1 MDKIQNLHDL
11 DYYASMLLIS
21 GIVKKWSKAKPNNP
35 DLKKIIDALL
45 KITLY
50 VPRIQD
56 DLAKY
61 KMAISEYRYDK
72 NKALLELQE
81 LKKKYE
87 KLSA

>member
-11 DYYASMLLIS
+11 EYYASMLLIS
-21 GIVKKWSKAKPNNP
+21 GMVKKWTKAKPHNK
-35 DLKKIIDALL
+35 DLKKLTDALL

-50 VPRIQD
+50 VPRLQD
-56 DLAKY
+56 DLRMH

-72 NKALLELQE
+72 NKALLELKE

-87 KLSA
+87 KLSI